1 MAAARAP
8 IAMAAERSGAATR
21 DGSQH
26 LLMLSVDPSAATVEE
41 TLSSVANDVGHL
53 HGGVAQALR
62 KASPD
67 VPSCSMSRGLEVSL
81 RCFFERCR

>member
-26 LLMLSVDPSAATVEE
+26 LLMLSVGPPSAAIDE
-41 TLSSVANDVGHL
+41 TLSCVANDVSHL
-53 HGGVAQALR
+53 QWRPA
-62 KASPD
+62 
-67 VPSCSMSRGLEVSL
+67 
-81 RCFFERCR
+81 